1 MSGKGD
7 KRRPR
12 KISDEEYE
20 SNWDRIFSVCEELD
34 AATEELVA
42 DMKARGYTDEQ
53 IEAVVEN
60 RK

>member
-42 DMKARGYTDEQ
+42 RGYTDEQ